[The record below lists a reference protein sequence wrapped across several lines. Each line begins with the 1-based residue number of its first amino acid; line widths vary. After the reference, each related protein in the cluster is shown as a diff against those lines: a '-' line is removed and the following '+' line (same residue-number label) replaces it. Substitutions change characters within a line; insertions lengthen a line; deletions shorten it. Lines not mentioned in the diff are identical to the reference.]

1 MLQSLD
7 GKIDSVINDEKIFA
21 IILKKK
27 EEFSSKGR
35 ASNAEKFSE
44 LTFCTLTANTSAEM
58 GLRCQEALDRLSRFD
73 EASLRKAL
81 VGCHYRFPNTRSR
94 FIAMNYENRTSLE
107 EILKSKDRRSLL
119 MERYMGIGMK
129 ESSHFLRNIGY
140 FDYPILDK
148 HIQSFLSSYFDKDI
162 QIKSKKDYEREEKLF
177 LHISTKYGLEP
188 GIMDLVIWYLMTG
201 RILK

>member
-1 MLQSLD
+1 
-7 GKIDSVINDEKIFA
+7 
-21 IILKKK
+21 
-27 EEFSSKGR
+27 
-35 ASNAEKFSE
+35 
-44 LTFCTLTANTSAEM
+44 
-58 GLRCQEALDRLSRFD
+58 
-73 EASLRKAL
+73 
-81 VGCHYRFPNTRSR
+81 
-94 FIAMNYENRTSLE
+94 
-107 EILKSKDRRSLL
+107 

-177 LHISTKYGLEP
+177 LHISAKYGLEP